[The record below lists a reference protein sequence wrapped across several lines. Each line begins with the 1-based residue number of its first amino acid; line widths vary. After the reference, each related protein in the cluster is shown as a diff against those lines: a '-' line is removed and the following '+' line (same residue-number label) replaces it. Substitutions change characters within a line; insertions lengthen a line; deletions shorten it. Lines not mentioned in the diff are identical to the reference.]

1 MFKHELVQQ
10 LTSQMHFGK
19 GAAFIWVF
27 KYAADKQKSVYGGKM
42 HAKMFDWVTNHLFLV
57 GAEERRGRNKAEVL
71 LLKLK

>member
-27 KYAADKQKSVYGGKM
+27 KYAADKQKCAYGGKM
-42 HAKMFDWVTNHLFLV
+42 HAKMIDCVTNRLFLV
-57 GAEERRGRNKAEVL
+57 GGRREGGEI
-71 LLKLK
+71 KLKY